1 MGAGFRLFDFRM
13 DQVVYLG
20 FSLLIILI
28 LSVGIVSLMSSRTKS
43 GRASLT
49 AALGLFIVSQMLGAI
64 SSIVAMM
71 QITFRGQWFMLL
83 ALANRFV
90 YTGGVCLLIFGLREL
105 IQRNDL
111 LEILQE
117 EEQNELEN
125 SRD

>member
-1 MGAGFRLFDFRM
+1 MGAGFRLFDIRM

-20 FSLLIILI
+20 FSLLIILV
-28 LSVGIVSLMSSRTKS
+28 LAVGIVSLVSSRTKS

-71 QITFRGQWFMLL
+71 QNADPRKWIILL
-83 ALANRFV
+83 ALASRFV
-90 YTGGVCLLIFGLREL
+90 YIGGVCFLIFGLREL
-105 IQRNDL
+105 VQRNDL

-125 SRD
+125 GRD